1 MNPQTRTVLDR
12 AVARARD
19 GRLTMQSVLWALA
32 ASTLYVPSGADPGP
46 DRGGMTPLYFTK
58 ESTQML
64 ATFTSPAAAASVSAT
79 APFLVT
85 FTGLELIGT
94 MPPTD
99 GLVVNPGTPLG
110 FDIAPE
116 GLAAFRQELGL

>member
-1 MNPQTRTVLDR
+1 
-12 AVARARD
+12 
-19 GRLTMQSVLWALA
+19 MQSVLWALA
-32 ASTLYVPSGADPGP
+32 ASTLFVPSGADPGP

-64 ATFTSPAAAASVSAT
+64 AVFTSADAAASVSAT
-79 APFLVT
+79 ASYLVT
-85 FTGLELIGT
+85 FTGLELLGT
-94 MPPTD
+94 MPATD
-99 GLVVNPGTPLG
+99 GLVVNPGTPVG